1 MAVKLEDMDF
11 LVDEIDDATLS
22 QVCESIES
30 GHFVT
35 EGLCDLSITQMVQN
49 MTSTAVFGQRELQNK
64 RIKYYC
70 QPGKFFQFIFS
81 VFI

>member
-30 GHFVT
+30 EHFVK
-35 EGLCDLSITQMVQN
+35 EGMCDSSIIQMVQ
-49 MTSTAVFGQRELQNK
+49 
-64 RIKYYC
+64 KYGIDSGIC
-70 QPGKFFQFIFS
+70 PT
-81 VFI
+81 

>member
-1 MAVKLEDMDF
+1 MALKLEDMDF

-30 GHFVT
+30 EHFVT
-35 EGLCDLSITQMVQN
+35 EGMCDLSVTQMVQ
-49 MTSTAVFGQRELQNK
+49 TYDK
-64 RIKYYC
+64 RIKHYC

>member
-30 GHFVT
+30 EHFVT
-35 EGLCDLSITQMVQN
+35 EGMCDSSIIQMVQ
-49 MTSTAVFGQRELQNK
+49 
-64 RIKYYC
+64 KYDIDSGIC
-70 QPGKFFQFIFS
+70 PT
-81 VFI
+81 